1 MHYSHLASSHCLRK
15 QEKNCT
21 ASLSHDL
28 SQDNDSCLGIP
39 VQKADLPV
47 AWSFPGPAKSTAP
60 FGEVGHAE
68 GLVGHSLLR
77 LKAKWTMVHFAS
89 GHKGL
94 AMLVP
99 PFASI
104 RLHRHKGLLVQ
115 QGFQPSM
122 RRALCA
128 FLRPL
133 MVVEKANGGHKGL
146 APIKMDTMWHK
157 GLNTWAAWI
166 IKSTHLSWPY
176 MACFCI
182 TEQFLSFLPQFGVT
196 KVKTPNP

>member
-1 MHYSHLASSHCLRK
+1 MNYL
-15 QEKNCT
+15 
-21 ASLSHDL
+21 
-28 SQDNDSCLGIP
+28 
-39 VQKADLPV
+39 V

-60 FGEVGHAE
+60 FGEVGYAE

-122 RRALCA
+122 RRAPCA

-133 MVVEKANGGHKGL
+133 MVDEKANGGHKGL